1 MSIFLLFTV
10 FFFLTQRTHHLS
22 YIFMAGYWNLGW
34 SFKTTPGI
42 VNVISWSRQC
52 TNCFTTYCHACCNSY
67 NMIVNVL
74 WKYLLLLMTALM
86 RSRTSRRTLGSSF
99 TWLMKNRLVGRQK
112 CVGDWMEKSNLWL
125 SSIATRWADSSR
137 AAIDLSFHCW
147 GETVLLKCQA

>member
-74 WKYLLLLMTALM
+74 WKYLLLLMTAFM